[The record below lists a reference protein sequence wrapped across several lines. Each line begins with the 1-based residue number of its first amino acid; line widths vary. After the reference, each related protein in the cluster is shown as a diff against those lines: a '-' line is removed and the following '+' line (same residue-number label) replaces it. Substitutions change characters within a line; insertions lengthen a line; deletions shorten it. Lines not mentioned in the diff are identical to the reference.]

1 MKNKYFIIRLGLGL
15 VLIVASIFISC
26 FIKLS
31 GEKVL
36 DLLTIAVIL
45 DIALELISLSV
56 GGFSPKKFERNEIS
70 LRTLFEKMFLV
81 VYILSGMILTTEFLS
96 LIGEIETWKCIGSI
110 ICILGHPGFAI
121 FQHIK
126 GD

>member
-15 VLIVASIFISC
+15 VLILSSIFISS
-26 FIKLS
+26 FIELS

-36 DLLTIAVIL
+36 DLLSTTVIL
-45 DIALELISLSV
+45 DIVLELVSLSV

-81 VYILSGMILTTEFLS
+81 VYILTGIILTSEFLS
-96 LIGEIETWKCIGSI
+96 LMGEIGVWKCIGII
-110 ICILGHPGFAI
+110 ICTQGYPGFAI
-121 FQHIK
+121 FQHFK
-126 GD
+126 ED

>member
-1 MKNKYFIIRLGLGL
+1 MKNTYFMIRLGLGL
-15 VLIVASIFISC
+15 VLILTSIFISS
-26 FIKLS
+26 FIELS

-36 DLLTIAVIL
+36 DLLVTAVIL
-45 DIALELISLSV
+45 DIILELISLSF

-81 VYILSGMILTTEFLS
+81 VYILSGIILTSEFLS
-96 LIGEIETWKCIGSI
+96 LIGEIEVWKCIGSI
-110 ICILGHPGFAI
+110 ICILGYPGFAI
-121 FQHIK
+121 FQYIK

>member
-15 VLIVASIFISC
+15 VLIIASIFISC
-26 FIKLS
+26 FIELS

-36 DLLTIAVIL
+36 DLLGIAVIL
-45 DIALELISLSV
+45 DIALELMSLSV
-56 GGFSPKKFERNEIS
+56 GGFSPKKFEGNEIS

-81 VYILSGMILTTEFLS
+81 VYILSGIILTTEFLS
-96 LIGEIETWKCIGSI
+96 LIGKIEIWKCIGSI
-110 ICILGHPGFAI
+110 VCILGYPGFAI